1 MPPGVHLIDT
11 PDDPAADDESGNT
24 MATNGSAAGRRLGGL
39 ALTVAATLLAVGCSS
54 SGSDGGGTA
63 DGTSAPSTEAG
74 TGGGA
79 TATTA
84 SGAGSPATPGAPIA
98 STEGYGIDDTS
109 GADIPLRIDIV
120 ALEPASN
127 DTVLLRFAVTNTSET
142 LNLPVGNAMGAGVL
156 QDDVSGVS
164 LIDLSQNLRYLVLV
178 DDDSNCLCTETETNA
193 QLVPG
198 QTREFEA
205 RFPAPPASTT
215 AVDVQVGP
223 FGTVHDVPLGGGD
236 A

>member
-1 MPPGVHLIDT
+1 
-11 PDDPAADDESGNT
+11 
-24 MATNGSAAGRRLGGL
+24 MATNGSMAGRRLSGL

-54 SGSDGGGTA
+54 GGSDDDGGTA
-63 DGTSAPSTEAG
+63 DGTSAPSSEAAS
-74 TGGGA
+74 GGA

-84 SGAGSPATPGAPIA
+84 PGGSGSPATPGAPVGSA
-98 STEGYGIDDTS
+98 EGYGIDDSS
-109 GADIPLRIDIV
+109 GADIPLRIDV
-120 ALEPASN
+120 LALESASN

-142 LNLPVGNAMGAGVL
+142 LNLPVGNTMGAGVL

-178 DDDSNCLCTETETNA
+178 DEDSNCLCTETQTDAE
-193 QLVPG
+193 LVPG

-223 FGTVHDVPLGGGD
+223 FGTVHDVPLGGGN

>member
-1 MPPGVHLIDT
+1 
-11 PDDPAADDESGNT
+11 
-24 MATNGSAAGRRLGGL
+24 MATHGSIAGRRLSGL
-39 ALTVAATLLAVGCSS
+39 ALTVAAALLAVGCSS
-54 SGSDGGGTA
+54 GGSDDGGTA
-63 DGTSAPSTEAG
+63 DGTSASSAPSSEAG
-74 TGGGA
+74 SGGA

-84 SGAGSPATPGAPIA
+84 AGGSGSPATPGAPVGSA
-98 STEGYGIDDTS
+98 EGYGIDDSS
-109 GADIPLRIDIV
+109 GADIPLRIDV
-120 ALEPASN
+120 LALDSASN

-178 DDDSNCLCTETETNA
+178 DEDGNCLCTETETDA
-193 QLVPG
+193 ELVPG

-223 FGTVHDVPLGGGD
+223 FGTVHDVPLGGGN